1 MERLTPTTTNYQL
14 ITLPSGRT
22 HDRVTLWSLPFIAGG
37 TLFIT
42 ARADLA
48 FWVSGGFL
56 VSGLIFG
63 PDLDLYSFHYKRWG
77 KLRWLWKP
85 YQKAIKHRSI
95 WSHGPIVGTVGRIL
109 YLSLWVG
116 LAGLFYLGIAQFAG
130 VKTYTGQQL
139 IGIVKHSIESNLS
152 VYLATFCG
160 LELGAMSHYSSD
172 WLVSTYK
179 RSPFRNLFSP
189 SSKLKTSSQKKMP
202 ARRAKK

>member
-1 MERLTPTTTNYQL
+1 
-14 ITLPSGRT
+14 
-22 HDRVTLWSLPFIAGG
+22 VTLWSLPFIAGG
-37 TLFIT
+37 TLYAT

-95 WSHGPIVGTVGRIL
+95 WSHGPIIGTVGRIV
-109 YLSLWVG
+109 YLGLWLG
-116 LAGLFYLGIAQFAG
+116 LASVLYLGIAQWAG
-130 VKTYTGQQL
+130 VKTFTGQQL
-139 IGIVKHSIESNLS
+139 IEIVRHSIKSNLP

-172 WLVSTYK
+172 WVVSTYK
-179 RSPFRNLFSP
+179 RSPLRNLFS
-189 SSKLKTSSQKKMP
+189 SSSTLKPASRPKKLPVKQTKRS
-202 ARRAKK
+202 RIR

>member
-1 MERLTPTTTNYQL
+1 M
-14 ITLPSGRT
+14 S
-22 HDRVTLWSLPFIAGG
+22 A
-37 TLFIT
+37 T

-85 YQKAIKHRSI
+85 YQKAIKHRSV
-95 WSHGPIVGTVGRIL
+95 WSHGPIVGTVGRIV
-109 YLSLWVG
+109 YLGLWLG
-116 LAGLFYLGIAQFAG
+116 LASLLYLGIARWIG
-130 VKTYTGQQL
+130 VKTLTGQQL
-139 IGIVKHSIESNLS
+139 IKIVQHSIESNLP

-172 WLVSTYK
+172 WIVSTYK
-179 RSPFRNLFSP
+179 RSPLRHLFGSSQATLHERN
-189 SSKLKTSSQKKMP
+189 SKSKPISRQKKMP
-202 ARRAKK
+202 VRGAKRRVR